1 MAFQHNLP
9 FQFVFVNTETWRN
22 KAGVNRVTDLCSK
35 QKMVLN
41 EKELSKTYFA
51 RTRNSAAEEVSLRIL
66 ISSY

>member
-1 MAFQHNLP
+1 M
-9 FQFVFVNTETWRN
+9 WRN

-35 QKMVLN
+35 QKTVLN
-41 EKELSKTYFA
+41 EKQLSKTYFA